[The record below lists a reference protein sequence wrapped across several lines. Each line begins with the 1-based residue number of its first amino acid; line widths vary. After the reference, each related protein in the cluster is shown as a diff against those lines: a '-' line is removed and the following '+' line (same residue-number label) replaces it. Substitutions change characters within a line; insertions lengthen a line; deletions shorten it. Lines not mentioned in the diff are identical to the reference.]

1 MSHDDNPTGGCQD
14 MCLGTLIGGV
24 LLVAIVVLAFAIAR
38 AI

>member
-1 MSHDDNPTGGCQD
+1 MSHDDNPTGGCQA

-24 LLVAIVVLAFAIAR
+24 LLVAIVALAFMIAR